1 MFSLCSSSLQVWFE
15 LNQHQNDWVN
25 VVYIIHQII
34 FLFGVSLANSVL
46 KLTFSHFFIFNHKLS
61 SCIDWRRTRSQRKK
75 NIISYGLVLACESI
89 EIRYGL
95 KWISNYEYNI
105 IVTNMENCIFHNS
118 IRASYVCA
126 SQRGLPLKQGYL
138 ASKLFRPHISPPN
151 LFHSKYIFV
160 SRDSLKKIVSS
171 LVDS

>member
-1 MFSLCSSSLQVWFE
+1 MNFMFLLCSSSLQVWFE
-15 LNQHQNDWVN
+15 LNQHQNDRVN

-34 FLFGVSLANSVL
+34 FLFGVSLADLVL
-46 KLTFSHFFIFNHKLS
+46 KLTFSHFFFIFNHKLS

-75 NIISYGLVLACESI
+75 NIISCGLVLACESI

-118 IRASYVCA
+118 ICASYVSA
-126 SQRGLPLKQGYL
+126 SPRGC
-138 ASKLFRPHISPPN
+138 H
-151 LFHSKYIFV
+151 
-160 SRDSLKKIVSS
+160 
-171 LVDS
+171 